1 MWTLDDKEYY
11 SNKSTRYFTYDN
23 PRDFGSIS
31 VDMEIDALKSAMA
44 ISVATGRVLILPTFR
59 CCLRNCRAKSS
70 GLQIQVMTSNNA
82 SRVASTSS
90 ECSHPRHRC
99 SLLSVLQVN
108 KFDQAF
114 GSRYREHTFLS
125 NRLVPDEIRHGV
137 SPRAIFI
144 NTSDATSPL
153 PRGNVTI
160 VTPTN
165 RDRGASLSE
174 VVRWFDER
182 RDETVIRFHS
192 LYGAAIDW
200 SSDKALHFKLS
211 RYFKVGF
218 ECSEYEQW
226 DADQLD
232 LAKMWP
238 ENRTN

>member
-1 MWTLDDKEYY
+1 
-11 SNKSTRYFTYDN
+11 
-23 PRDFGSIS
+23 
-31 VDMEIDALKSAMA
+31 
-44 ISVATGRVLILPTFR
+44 
-59 CCLRNCRAKSS
+59 
-70 GLQIQVMTSNNA
+70 
-82 SRVASTSS
+82 
-90 ECSHPRHRC
+90 
-99 SLLSVLQVN
+99 LLSVLKLN

-114 GSRYREHTFLS
+114 GRRYREHTFLG
-125 NRLVPDEIRHGV
+125 NRLVPDEIKHGV
-137 SPRAIFI
+137 SPRRDIHQCVRRYIAVR
-144 NTSDATSPL
+144 
-153 PRGNVTI
+153 PRGNVTT

-165 RDRGASLSE
+165 RDRGASLPE